1 MSQYEG
7 KVNGSGK
14 YIPTELRETNS
25 MVLNL
30 KPGKVTELVYD
41 RIVDF
46 LDLGSELPDYCN
58 VEVRNS
64 KRSSRLGMGNE
75 NAYRILAKGGELYF
89 RASCPSDLDG
99 EIKLEI
105 ESDAL
110 SGLHEIL
117 KDEDC
122 LKRSKSGLA
131 GLVGV

>member
-1 MSQYEG
+1 MSQYDG
-7 KVNGSGK
+7 KVNGVGK

-25 MVLNL
+25 MVLSL
-30 KPGKVTELVYD
+30 KPGSVTELVYD
-41 RIVDF
+41 RIVDL

-58 VEVRNS
+58 VEVSNN
-64 KRSSRLGMGNE
+64 KRSSRLGIGND

-89 RASCPSDLDG
+89 QASCPSDVDE
-99 EIKLEI
+99 EIKSNV

-117 KDEDC
+117 KGEDC